1 MLQKVD
7 KARLDRVSE
16 VLETLNLRFPNSEI
30 SNKLGMDKG
39 VVSSYLNGKKPISD
53 NFYTSFMKEY
63 GKGFKEEKNFVKE
76 SPIINTESTN
86 LDSLIRQNENL
97 TKANMDL
104 SANLLVLTRMLES
117 KKDSELKNLVAVET
131 MKHNLLELLSILHT
145 KGVKYQSSAEAIS
158 KLNTL
163 FAEIESR

>member
-1 MLQKVD
+1 
-7 KARLDRVSE
+7 
-16 VLETLNLRFPNSEI
+16 
-30 SNKLGMDKG
+30 
-39 VVSSYLNGKKPISD
+39 
-53 NFYTSFMKEY
+53 
-63 GKGFKEEKNFVKE
+63 
-76 SPIINTESTN
+76 
-86 LDSLIRQNENL
+86 
-97 TKANMDL
+97 MDL

>member
-1 MLQKVD
+1 MKVFD
-7 KARLDRVSE
+7 EILEIIESNGISLAKVSKDSGVPYDR
-16 VLETLNLRFPNSEI
+16 
-30 SNKLGMDKG
+30 MAQWKG
-39 VVSSYLNGKKPISD
+39 
-53 NFYTSFMKEY
+53 
-63 GKGFKEEKNFVKE
+63 GKGNPKAEDEKKLQEWLRNFKVIYVKE
-76 SPIINTESTN
+76 SPISKTDSN

-117 KKDSELKNLVAVET
+117 KKDSDLKSLVAVET